1 MFINNAY
8 AQFGGAGAG
17 GADGGLSSI
26 IMMVGMFAVLYF
38 VMIRPQMKRQ
48 KELKSMLESLAKGD
62 EISTASGL
70 MGKITDLNDKYV
82 TVELATNLTVKMQ
95 KTAIAA
101 VLPKDTLKSL

>member
-1 MFINNAY
+1 
-8 AQFGGAGAG
+8 
-17 GADGGLSSI
+17 
-26 IMMVGMFAVLYF
+26 
-38 VMIRPQMKRQ
+38 
-48 KELKSMLESLAKGD
+48 
-62 EISTASGL
+62 